1 MFDLY
6 LPHLIVFIF
15 SIIQSIFGVGLLL
28 FGTPTLLLL
37 GYSYEVTLW
46 TLLPASITISI
57 IQIVRGYIYI
67 KVNKEVYFFTIPAL
81 IAGLTFVI
89 AQEESIDISKIVG
102 VMLLLIGAIRY
113 SSFLQNAMKSFIDKN
128 IRFYFMMMGLVHGI
142 SNMGGGPLSV
152 LMASLYNEKYT
163 IRTNIA
169 FVYFVFGIS
178 QLAVLAYMNSTGAQ
192 YVSVWFLVIAFLS
205 YLTVGRYLVRFINDG
220 HYQEL
225 ITLVIVMYGVL
236 SFV

>member
-67 KVNKEVYFFTIPAL
+67 KVNKEVYFFTIPA
-81 IAGLTFVI
+81 
-89 AQEESIDISKIVG
+89 
-102 VMLLLIGAIRY
+102 
-113 SSFLQNAMKSFIDKN
+113 
-128 IRFYFMMMGLVHGI
+128 
-142 SNMGGGPLSV
+142 
-152 LMASLYNEKYT
+152 
-163 IRTNIA
+163 
-169 FVYFVFGIS
+169 
-178 QLAVLAYMNSTGAQ
+178 
-192 YVSVWFLVIAFLS
+192 
-205 YLTVGRYLVRFINDG
+205 
-220 HYQEL
+220 
-225 ITLVIVMYGVL
+225 
-236 SFV
+236 